1 MKNETPDNKID
12 LSTFANKEAL
22 MKKSIEY
29 QRELKNGEGKI
40 LFFYNNLSCLKLS
53 RSSFKSLKFCIFIL
67 LSCFCVQANQTD
79 LTQEQLNKRLISAVK
94 ENNIEEARRLI
105 REGAK
110 VNDENYTYT
119 RGYWPP
125 LFYAESTEMTQ
136 FMLDEGADAKATG
149 PLGHNALHFA
159 GRKPAGVAR
168 ALIQAG
174 TDVNAYVKGLDIQ
187 DGVII
192 GAETDPTPLHRA
204 NKNLAVSR
212 LLVEAGADVNA
223 QGTEFM
229 EPTGFAPPGQPNP
242 PWRFRH
248 GRTPLGGASPE
259 VADFLLSVGASWDGN
274 PGDKGGAK
282 KTTVCRYTSDSK
294 PVQVKPACGKNICFA
309 EVLCDVS
316 YLLNDLIIATHIH
329 SHQETPAPELSEMQ
343 KIPKTISFKGD
354 QAFLAACSAMG
365 NGECPPATECAVDDS
380 TSFASEENAEA
391 LTEVLKTSS
400 KKVPAGVQ

>member
-1 MKNETPDNKID
+1 M
-12 LSTFANKEAL
+12 
-22 MKKSIEY
+22 
-29 QRELKNGEGKI
+29 GGGKI

-94 ENNIEEARRLI
+94 EDNIEEARRLI
-105 REGAK
+105 KEGAD
-110 VNDENYTYT
+110 VNAGNYT

-136 FMLDEGADAKATG
+136 FMLDEGADAKATS
-149 PLGHNALHFA
+149 PLGVNALHSA

-174 TDVNAYVKGLDIQ
+174 TDVNAFKKGLDIK

-192 GAETDPTPLHRA
+192 GEGGVVYPTPLHRA
-204 NKNLAVSR
+204 NKNLEVSR

-229 EPTGFAPPGQPNP
+229 EPDLAPPGVPNP
-242 PWRFRH
+242 PWRFRG

-259 VADFLLSVGASWDGN
+259 VAEFLLSVGASWDGN

-294 PVQVKPACGKNICFA
+294 PVQVKPACGQNICFA

-316 YLLNDLIIATHIH
+316 YLLNDLIINTYIH

-343 KIPKTISFKGD
+343 KRPKTISFKGD

-380 TSFASEENAEA
+380 TSFASEEKAET
-391 LTEVLKTSS
+391 LREVLKTSS